1 MGIAAVYD
9 EEYWREEFGHRAAI
23 LEHDGGLSR
32 KDAEREAGNWQAIE
46 RLRVACEAKQRR
58 EQATKPAKAIERPTE
73 QQATL
78 PGFETAYQGG

>member
-1 MGIAAVYD
+1 MGIAVAYD
-9 EEYWREEFGHRAAI
+9 EEYWREEFDHRAAI
-23 LEHDGGLSR
+23 LEYDGGVSR
-32 KDAEREAGNWQAIE
+32 KSAENEARTWQAIE
-46 RLRVACEAKQRR
+46 KLRVACEAKQRR